1 MTKPVL
7 IIQNDAKEGAGLLST
22 LIDERGLPQ
31 KTILGETADFSRL
44 EADDYN
50 GLVILGGAQSAYET
64 DLYPFIE
71 KEMDLCKAFI
81 ADAKPVAGFCLGA
94 QIIACALGGRVVPGK
109 QKEIGWYDLYLTEAA
124 LQDPLLAK
132 HPQKL
137 IAYHFHGDVIE
148 LPPDAANLAYSDL
161 TMCQLF
167 RSGKSTYGFQY
178 HAEADLALIEAM
190 CANNASYM
198 TSNGFDP
205 DAIVQSSRK
214 RITDFEQANRRVLGG
229 WLDLVQASVL

>member
-71 KEMDLCKAFI
+71 KEMDLCEAFI

-109 QKEIGWYDLYLTEAA
+109 QKEIGWYDLYLTDAA

-161 TMCQLF
+161 TTCQLF

-178 HAEADLALIEAM
+178 HAEVDLALIEAM
-190 CANNASYM
+190 CANNTSYM
-198 TSNGFDP
+198 TSYGFDP